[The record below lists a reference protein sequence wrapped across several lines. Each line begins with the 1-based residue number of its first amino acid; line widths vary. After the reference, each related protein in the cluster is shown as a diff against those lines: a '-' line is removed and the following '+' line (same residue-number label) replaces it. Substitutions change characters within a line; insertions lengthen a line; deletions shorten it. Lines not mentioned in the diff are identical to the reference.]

1 MADEPSD
8 KEPHEDIEA
17 KLSDYHDGMLPGP
30 ERDEVKAHLEGC
42 AACRAAYAQLEE
54 TMSAL
59 AGMKGKKEEAP
70 PEMADRVADT
80 IHRRSAGRFFGR
92 KTLGDRVPFG
102 ALLIVAIVVLGVI
115 ATMLYS
121 SSTGNLRSR
130 TPAPPPVQGSGHVV
144 PNP

>member
-1 MADEPSD
+1 MADTEPA
-8 KEPHEDIEA
+8 PHEDIEA

-42 AACRAAYAQLEE
+42 EACRAAYAQLEE
-54 TMSAL
+54 TMAAL
-59 AGMKGKKEEAP
+59 AGMKGKKEGAP
-70 PEMADRVADT
+70 AEMTAKVTET

-102 ALLIVAIVVLGVI
+102 VLLIVAIVVLGVT
-115 ATMLYS
+115 AAVLYS
-121 SSTGNLRSR
+121 SNTGNLRTR
-130 TPAPPPVQGSGHVV
+130 TPTPPQVQGSGHVV